1 MDKINNITEPYDDVE
16 TQNVRKAP
24 AVTYDSIM
32 DRLTRHFIRQESS
45 NTIPRVTQPQNQQK
59 VASTSAHITS
69 KINKQSNNEKM
80 PGYVKPY
87 RGQPP
92 TGQLNTPAFKQ
103 QAPIVNKHNYID
115 ENIQNII
122 QKEQRGEMG
131 ISNDINQREMEN
143 KLLLMRKIALHNNK
157 VMNDKNRALKT
168 QLKFQ

>member
-1 MDKINNITEPYDDVE
+1 MDKINYITEQEPDDEVE
-16 TQNVRKAP
+16 RQNVRKVP

-32 DRLTRHFIRQESS
+32 NRLTRHFIRQETS
-45 NTIPRVTQPQNQQK
+45 NTIPRVSQPQNQQK
-59 VASTSAHITS
+59 VASTTQHMAT
-69 KINKQSNNEKM
+69 KINKQSNSEKM

-103 QAPIVNKHNYID
+103 QAPIA
-115 ENIQNII
+115 NIQNII
-122 QKEQRGEMG
+122 QKEQLG
-131 ISNDINQREMEN
+131 EMEN